1 MNDSIA
7 TLNLLKKGLALLLLI
22 YSSHKTCA
30 QLHNAHQVEN
40 NETLEVIAY
49 PVSGNPLSVV
59 VMFDNASPKD
69 LITILILNSYKRVLH
84 RESVR
89 GRKYK
94 KKFNF
99 SDLPDGEYAIKVFN
113 KKTMYTQK
121 LGIGTLYKTKSS
133 RATSFEPL
141 TKEF

>member
-1 MNDSIA
+1 MNGSRTKSRSLA
-7 TLNLLKKGLALLLLI
+7 TVFTLLLLI
-22 YSSHKTCA
+22 YCSHTAHA
-30 QLHNAHQVEN
+30 QDNQANN
-40 NETLEVIAY
+40 NEALEVMAY
-49 PVSGNPLSVV
+49 SVSDNPLSIVV
-59 VMFDNASPKD
+59 RVSNASPKD
-69 LITILILNSYKRVLH
+69 LITIVILNGYKRVLH

-113 KKTMYTQK
+113 KSTTYIQK
-121 LGIGTLYKTKSS
+121 VGIGTLYKTKST